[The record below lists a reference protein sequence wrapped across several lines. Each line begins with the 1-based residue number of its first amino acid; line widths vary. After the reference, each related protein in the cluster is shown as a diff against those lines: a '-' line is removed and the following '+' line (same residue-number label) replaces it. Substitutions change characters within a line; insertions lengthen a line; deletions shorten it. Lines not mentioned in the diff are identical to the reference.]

1 MTARNHLHVGTL
13 RMKNGI
19 FSAAALVL
27 VTLSVAAQAQAPVIP
42 SGQARPQRAPAP
54 PQMPQPQWVAE
65 MTPQHLKYLDE
76 ILSFWEFRSSKV
88 QQYECQFNRW
98 EYDSVFGP
106 PQDHKTLAVGEL
118 KYENPDK
125 GSFQL
130 TKLDEYRAPQQPGGQ
145 PTYQPVPGDF
155 LEHWVCDG
163 KSIFEYNAPKKQL
176 IERQLP
182 PEQQGKA
189 IKHGPLPF
197 MFGANKA
204 EINARYWLR
213 VTTPPGNETQYWLEA
228 WPKYLEDSQNFH
240 HVEIVIDQA
249 EFLPLAIQ
257 VFDRNWNPYAQPP
270 VHTRTAYEFKDR
282 KTFAQGDFAL
292 NVQQLNLF
300 RRSFYEPT
308 LPSGWQKVVEKPEI
322 ATAPGQQQFGMQQQR
337 GGAQN
342 VPIGRAPRNNQANT
356 IPR

>member
-1 MTARNHLHVGTL
+1 
-13 RMKNGI
+13 MKNGI
-19 FSAAALVL
+19 FAAAALAL
-27 VTLSVAAQAQAPVIP
+27 VQFTVAAQAQAPVVP
-42 SGQARPQRAPAP
+42 ASQVAPQRAPAP
-54 PQMPQPQWVAE
+54 PQMPTPQWVAE
-65 MTPQHLKYLDE
+65 LTPQHLKYLDD
-76 ILSFWEFRSSKV
+76 ILGYWEFRSSKV
-88 QQYECQFNRW
+88 QQYECQFHRW

-106 PQDHKTLAVGEL
+106 PQDHKTYAAGEL

-130 TKLDEYRAPQQPGGQ
+130 SELREYRAPQQPNQ
-145 PTYQPVPGDF
+145 PPTYEPVPGDF

-163 KSIFEYNAPKKQL
+163 KSIFEFNAPKKQL

-182 PEQQGKA
+182 PEQQGQA
-189 IKHGPLPF
+189 IKNGPLPF
-197 MFGANKA
+197 MFGANKE
-204 EINARYWLR
+204 EIKARYWLR
-213 VTTPPGNETQYWLEA
+213 VTTPPGNDKEYWIEA

-249 EFLPLAIQ
+249 EFLPFAIQ

-270 VHTRTAYEFKDR
+270 VHTRTAYEFKNR
-282 KTFAQGDFAL
+282 KTFSQGDFAL

-300 RRSFYEPT
+300 RRAFYEPS

-322 ATAPGQQQFGMQQQR
+322 AAQPGQNQFGAQQP
-337 GGAQN
+337 GGVQN
-342 VPIGRAPRNNQANT
+342 VPLGLAPRGPNQQNG